1 MKKKKTT
8 QSKKTYRWP
17 KSTWKDAQHHWLL
30 EKWKSNL
37 QEGII
42 SHRSEG
48 LSPKKI
54 YQQQCER
61 EYREMG
67 TLPHCWWEWKL
78 VQPSWRQ
85 VWGFL
90 KNLKTELPYD
100 PEIPLL
106 AIYSEKTIIRSDTCT
121 SMSTTTLFYN
131 CQDMEA
137 TKMSINRRT
146 DKDAVHIYNGILLSH
161 KQEWNNAI
169 CSNMDGPRDGRT
181 E

>member
-1 MKKKKTT
+1 MYTLKCENQLTKTVFFEILCA
-8 QSKKTYRWP
+8 YRP
-17 KSTWKDAQHHWLL
+17 CRVLL
-30 EKWKSNL
+30 
-37 QEGII
+37 
-42 SHRSEG
+42 
-48 LSPKKI
+48 I
-54 YQQQCER
+54 YR
-61 EYREMG
+61 FS
-67 TLPHCWWEWKL
+67 LPHCWWEWKL